1 MAKPR
6 NYRAF
11 ILDKDDHIV
20 RRHDFEA
27 VDSTAALEIAQQY
40 VNGHDVEVWRHMQII
55 GRLDRKK

>member
-11 ILDKDDHIV
+11 ILDKDNRIV
-20 RRHDFEA
+20 KRHDFEA
-27 VDSTAALEIAQQY
+27 NDGTSALEFARQY

-55 GRLDRKK
+55 GRLEHEK